1 MKATGY
7 HPRARRRHYSRNAED
22 IDLALGNINDIA
34 TFVAVVRAGSFTSAA
49 QQLGL
54 TRSAVGKIVA
64 RLETRLQVR
73 LLHRT
78 PQSLGLTDDGAVFY
92 ARCTQILDD
101 LEETESAMA
110 VRSATPTG
118 GLRISVPVA
127 LGRTQVLPVIE
138 SFLARWPE
146 VTAEVSFTDRFVDLI
161 DEGLDIAV
169 RIGEPKPDSRL
180 IARTVATQK
189 LLTCAAPAY
198 LERRGEPATPADL
211 VDHECLQFI
220 SAGRPQPW
228 RFAGMP
234 SDQVEASGRLR
245 MDSAEALVAA
255 AINSAGIIN
264 LPTYLLATPLARGQ
278 LRPLLE
284 SFAVDALPIRAI
296 YPTRRHLT
304 PKVRLLIDSLVEAW
318 QPVPPWERSDGALG

>member
-1 MKATGY
+1 
-7 HPRARRRHYSRNAED
+7 
-22 IDLALGNINDIA
+22 LALGNINDIA

-54 TRSAVGKIVA
+54 TRSAVGKIIA

-78 PQSLGLTDDGAVFY
+78 PQSLGLTDDGTVFY
-92 ARCTQILDD
+92 TRCTQILED

-138 SFLARWPE
+138 AFLARWPE
-146 VTAEVSFTDRFVDLI
+146 VTAEVSFTDRFVDMI
-161 DEGLDIAV
+161 DEGIDIAV

-189 LLTCAAPAY
+189 LLACASPVY
-198 LERRGEPATPADL
+198 LERRGVPATPADL
-211 VDHECLQFI
+211 ADHECLQFI

-234 SDQVEASGRLR
+234 SDQAEASGRLR

-255 AINSAGIIN
+255 AINGAGIIN
-264 LPTYLLATPLARGQ
+264 LPTYLLATPLACGQ

-296 YPTRRHLT
+296 YPTRRQLT
-304 PKVRLLIDSLVEAW
+304 PKVRLLIDGLVEAW
-318 QPVPPWERSDGALG
+318 QPVPPWERV